1 MKLVAATNN
10 KGKLAELRDIL
21 SKLGLEVVSLQE
33 IGFVGEVEE
42 CGKTFEENALLK
54 AEAVMNATGLAT
66 VADDSGLEVDAL
78 GGAPGIYSARYAEP
92 GRRKAKLLEELRN
105 VPEEKRTARFVSAIA
120 CVFPDGRR
128 IVVRGVCEGKI
139 LFECRGT
146 GGFGYD
152 PLFYVPEYGR
162 TFAEMPM
169 ELKNRISHRAR
180 ALQCLAEELKGRT

>member
-152 PLFYVPEYGR
+152 TLFYVPEYGR

-180 ALQCLAEELKGRT
+180 ALQRLAEELKGRT

>member
-180 ALQCLAEELKGRT
+180 ALQRLAEELKGRT